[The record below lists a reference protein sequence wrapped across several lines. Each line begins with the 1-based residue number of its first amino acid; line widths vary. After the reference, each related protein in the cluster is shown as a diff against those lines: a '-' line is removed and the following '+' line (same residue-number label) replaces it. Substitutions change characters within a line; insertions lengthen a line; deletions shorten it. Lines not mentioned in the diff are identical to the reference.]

1 MCMPGLL
8 YQMICLTNLPHS
20 SIKLFDVANS
30 SPSQPPFSPLTNR
43 FQGTISKHVI
53 GVGLFILFFIVL
65 YNYDDVVPNLFMK
78 NVMFKDF

>member
-30 SPSQPPFSPLTNR
+30 SPSQPPFFPPLQTGFKGQSQNMLL
-43 FQGTISKHVI
+43 
-53 GVGLFILFFIVL
+53 GLVCLFCFSL
-65 YNYDDVVPNLFMK
+65 YYTTM
-78 NVMFKDF
+78 MM

>member
-30 SPSQPPFSPLTNR
+30 SPSRPPFSPPYKPVSRDNLITCYW
-43 FQGTISKHVI
+43 
-53 GVGLFILFFIVL
+53 GLFVCSFFSL
-65 YNYDDVVPNLFMK
+65 YYTTM
-78 NVMFKDF
+78 MM